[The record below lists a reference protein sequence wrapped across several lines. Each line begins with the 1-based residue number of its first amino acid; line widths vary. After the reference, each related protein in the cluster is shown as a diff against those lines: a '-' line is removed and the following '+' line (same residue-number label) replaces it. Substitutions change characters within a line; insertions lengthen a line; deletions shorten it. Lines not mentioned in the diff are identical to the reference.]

1 MRGLPDLPAGRRA
14 ARLLMFDFSI
24 GEIGVIGVVALIV
37 LGPERMPKV
46 ARTVGEWIGKA
57 QRYVN
62 EVKSDISRE
71 MELAELKK
79 LQEEAKAAAQT
90 LQSSVQGLQS
100 DLNRAASELG
110 NPLTGDTPAPAQDS
124 DAFEQAGDHWHS
136 HTFAKRYKPGP
147 SIDDLAEEVARLKRE
162 LALPEA
168 HNSGSR
174 RKYAPRAR
182 VNRPR
187 IRR

>member
-1 MRGLPDLPAGRRA
+1 
-14 ARLLMFDFSI
+14 MFDFSI
-24 GEIGVIGVVALIV
+24 GELGVIGVVALVV

-62 EVKSDISRE
+62 EVKSDINRE

-79 LQEEAKAAAQT
+79 LQEEAKSAADT
-90 LQSSVQGLQS
+90 LKSSVQGLQA
-100 DLNRAASELG
+100 DLNRAAADLNKS
-110 NPLTGDTPAPAQDS
+110 GDADAPAAPGDS
-124 DAFEQAGDHWHS
+124 YAFEDAGDKWRS
-136 HTFAKRYKPGP
+136 HTFTKRYKPGP

-162 LALPEA
+162 LAMPDVYGT
-168 HNSGSR
+168 GSR